1 MVDDE
6 QARREDDG
14 QSGDLRG
21 ASRLERCGIDK
32 RLESP
37 YEDKFGD
44 DHGGPLEVDRLPTVI
59 VEVVDLDHEGVDEA
73 GDVGE
78 DIFEVGK
85 EGRVVEGPLRR
96 LFKVPLI
103 QGEALGDGEPIA
115 VNFKVGGFAVFDEVV
130 SSLPK
135 A

>member
-1 MVDDE
+1 MNVVDDE
-6 QARREDDG
+6 QARREDNG

-21 ASRLERCGIDK
+21 ASRLERGGIDK
-32 RLESP
+32 RLESIH
-37 YEDKFGD
+37 EDKLGD
-44 DHGGPLEVDRLPTVI
+44 DHSSPLEVNRLPAVV

-96 LFKVPLI
+96 LFKVPLV
-103 QGEALGDGEPIA
+103 QGEALCDGEPIA
-115 VNFKVGGFAVFDEVV
+115 VNFKVGRFAV
-130 SSLPK
+130 LTRWLALK